1 MVNSRL
7 ALLIALALVVDQSEL
22 VSKLLELRDNQV
34 PPEDLVDQSKVLGR
48 QPEINNIFCYE
59 QRQDILMKGL
69 ISQSKA
75 NQTNLLAVNQ

>member
-75 NQTNLLAVNQ
+75 NQPNLLAVNQ